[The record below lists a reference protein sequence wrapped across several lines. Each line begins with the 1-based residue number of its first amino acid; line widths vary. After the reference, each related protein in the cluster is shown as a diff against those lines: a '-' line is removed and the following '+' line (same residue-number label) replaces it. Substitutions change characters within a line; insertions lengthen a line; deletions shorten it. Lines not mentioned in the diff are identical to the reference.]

1 MRQPHTCFLAPYK
14 RAIGRRAPDAA
25 VRSLPIDLLLV
36 PLLVV
41 FDGLWRFRA
50 ATQVRL
56 RRLQALAGKPLSAL
70 RARHAFIDALR
81 HSCHNANLMPSG

>member
-1 MRQPHTCFLAPYK
+1 L
-14 RAIGRRAPDAA
+14 
-25 VRSLPIDLLLV
+25 
-36 PLLVV
+36 

-56 RRLQALAGKPLSAL
+56 QRLQALAGKPLSAM

-81 HSCHNANLMPSG
+81 HSCHNANLMPSGWRRTDALTGIFLDSFVVRIGKPRVGNPLFRNAHS